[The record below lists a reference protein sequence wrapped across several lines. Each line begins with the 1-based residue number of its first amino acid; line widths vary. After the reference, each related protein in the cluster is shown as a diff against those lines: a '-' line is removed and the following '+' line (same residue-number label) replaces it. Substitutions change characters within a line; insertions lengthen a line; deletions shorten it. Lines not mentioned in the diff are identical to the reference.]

1 MYNIFLISK
10 IDSLLEKRM
19 YVENVID
26 VRSVDVDASI
36 SHLLIVKTLTKD
48 NEITDVSNSIAS

>member
-36 SHLLIVKTLTKD
+36 SHIFL
-48 NEITDVSNSIAS
+48 

>member
-1 MYNIFLISK
+1 
-10 IDSLLEKRM
+10 M

-48 NEITDVSNSIAS
+48 NEITADVSHSIAS